1 MAEKKT
7 AKSVKSTKP
16 VRKTKT
22 VKTTKAAKPVKKT
35 KTVKATKTAKPV
47 RTTKTVKTT
56 KPVRTPKT
64 ARTTRAVK
72 SVKSV
77 EAIKP
82 VIAPSGTRVTYDVDA
97 YSPPQIAARL
107 DVVAG
112 VKAKDSPASTFWL
125 GVNAGVFIA
134 LGAQFATLVVSD
146 SGLHAGLTAVVGAIV
161 FCLGLIMVVVG
172 GAELFTGNCMVV
184 IGYLDKRIT
193 TRRIVNHWSISLI
206 GNFVGSL
213 IVVFLVYKSQQF
225 PFYDYVVGGKA
236 LLIANKK
243 VNLTFTNAFSKAVLC
258 NAMVCMAVWVCFSA
272 RNVADKIM
280 TLIFPIAGFVA
291 SGFEHL
297 VANMYFIPMG
307 ILLKSK
313 PEVVAAAEKM
323 AGKTLDLSNLT
334 WKGFIVINQFPVFLG
349 NVFGGVLLA
358 GVAFW
363 FIYLRPKLNFSFTI
377 KEDFKR

>member
-1 MAEKKT
+1 MAENKT
-7 AKSVKSTKP
+7 AKTSRTIKKAVKATKPIKTTKVVRTTKAVKPVKS
-16 VRKTKT
+16 TKT
-22 VKTTKAAKPVKKT
+22 VKTAKAVKPVKTVKKT
-35 KTVKATKTAKPV
+35 KPV
-47 RTTKTVKTT
+47 EVPKRTNV
-56 KPVRTPKT
+56 V
-64 ARTTRAVK
+64 
-72 SVKSV
+72 
-77 EAIKP
+77 
-82 VIAPSGTRVTYDVDA
+82 YDIDA

-107 DVVAG
+107 DAVAG
-112 VKAKDSPASTFWL
+112 VKAKDSAANTFLL
-125 GVNAGVFIA
+125 GINAGAFIA
-134 LGAQFATLVVSD
+134 LGAQFATLVISD
-146 SGLHAGLTAVVGAIV
+146 SGLHSGLTAVVGAIV

-172 GAELFTGNCMVV
+172 GAELFTGNCMIF

-193 TRRIVNHWSISLI
+193 TRRIVDHWTISLI

-213 IVVFLVYKSQQF
+213 LVVFLVYKAQQF
-225 PFYDYVVGGKA
+225 SFYDYMVGGKA

-243 VNLTFTNAFSKAVLC
+243 VNLTFTSAFSKAVLC

-280 TLIFPIAGFVA
+280 TLIFPIGGFVA

-307 ILLKSK
+307 IILKSK

-349 NVFGGVLLA
+349 NVFGGVALA

-363 FIYLRPKLNFSFTI
+363 FIYLRPRLNFTFTI
-377 KEDFKR
+377 KEDFKKDTLS

>member
-7 AKSVKSTKP
+7 GKAAKTSKP
-16 VRKTKT
+16 VRTAKTARI
-22 VKTTKAAKPVKKT
+22 TKAAKS
-35 KTVKATKTAKPV
+35 V
-47 RTTKTVKTT
+47 RTTKTVRKTKAVKSVKTT
-56 KPVRTPKT
+56 KPVVT
-64 ARTTRAVK
+64 APESNQA
-72 SVKSV
+72 
-77 EAIKP
+77 
-82 VIAPSGTRVTYDVDA
+82 YDIDA
-97 YSPPQIAARL
+97 YSPPQIAKRL
-107 DVVAG
+107 DAVAG
-112 VKAKDSPASTFWL
+112 VKAKDSAVNTFLL
-125 GVNAGVFIA
+125 GINAGAFIA
-134 LGAQFATLVVSD
+134 LGAQFCTLVISD
-146 SGLHAGLTAVVGAIV
+146 SGLHSGLTAVVGATV
-161 FCLGLIMVVVG
+161 FCLGLILVVVG
-172 GAELFTGNCMVV
+172 GAELFTGNCMIF

-193 TRRIVNHWSISLI
+193 TKRIFDHWTISLI

-213 IVVFLVYKSQQF
+213 LIVFFVYKAQQF
-225 PFYDYVVGGKA
+225 SFYDYMVGGKA

-280 TLIFPIAGFVA
+280 TLVFPIGGFVA

-307 ILLKSK
+307 IVLKSK

-334 WKGFIVINQFPVFLG
+334 WKGFFVINQFPVFLG
-349 NVFGGVLLA
+349 NVFGGVVLA

-363 FIYLRPKLNFSFTI
+363 FIYLRPKLDFSFTI
-377 KEDFKR
+377 KEDFK

>member
-1 MAEKKT
+1 MAENKTGKTVKATKPVKT
-7 AKSVKSTKP
+7 AKT
-16 VRKTKT
+16 VRTSKA
-22 VKTTKAAKPVKKT
+22 VKAAKPVKT
-35 KTVKATKTAKPV
+35 KRAT
-47 RTTKTVKTT
+47 RTTKA
-56 KPVRTPKT
+56 VRS
-64 ARTTRAVK
+64 VK
-72 SVKSV
+72 SVKKKD
-77 EAIKP
+77 IKAVTP
-82 VIAPSGTRVTYDVDA
+82 TTPRVVYDVDA
-97 YSPPQIAARL
+97 YSPQKIAARL
-107 DVVAG
+107 DAVAA
-112 VKAKDSPASTFWL
+112 VKAKDSPAVTFWL

-146 SGLHAGLTAVVGAIV
+146 SGLHAGLTAVVGAIC
-161 FCLGLIMVVVG
+161 FCLGLILVVVG
-172 GAELFTGNCMVV
+172 GAELFTGNCMIF
-184 IGYLDKRIT
+184 IGYLEKRIT
-193 TRRIVNHWSISLI
+193 TKRICNHWTISLI

-213 IVVFLVYKSQQF
+213 IVVAFVYKAHQF
-225 PFYDYVVGGKA
+225 EFYDYMVGGKA

-280 TLIFPIAGFVA
+280 TLVFPIAGFVA

-307 ILLKSK
+307 IILKGR

-334 WKGFIVINQFPVFLG
+334 WKGFFVINQIPVFIG
-349 NVFGGVLLA
+349 NVLGGVLLA

-363 FIYLRPKLNFSFTI
+363 FIYLRPKLNFTFTI
-377 KEDFKR
+377 KEDFKKE

>member
-1 MAEKKT
+1 MAENKTGKTVKT
-7 AKSVKSTKP
+7 AKTSRTTKKAVKATKP
-16 VRKTKT
+16 IKRTKAVRTTKAVKPAKSTKT
-22 VKTTKAAKPVKKT
+22 VKTAKVVKPVEVPK
-35 KTVKATKTAKPV
+35 
-47 RTTKTVKTT
+47 RTNV
-56 KPVRTPKT
+56 V
-64 ARTTRAVK
+64 
-72 SVKSV
+72 
-77 EAIKP
+77 
-82 VIAPSGTRVTYDVDA
+82 YDIDA

-107 DVVAG
+107 DAVAG
-112 VKAKDSPASTFWL
+112 VKAKDSAVNTFLL
-125 GVNAGVFIA
+125 GINAGAFIA
-134 LGAQFATLVVSD
+134 LGAQFATLVISD
-146 SGLHAGLTAVVGAIV
+146 SGLHSGLTAVVGAIV

-172 GAELFTGNCMVV
+172 GAELFTGNCMIF

-193 TRRIVNHWSISLI
+193 TRRIVDHWTISLI

-213 IVVFLVYKSQQF
+213 LVVFLVYKAQQF
-225 PFYDYVVGGKA
+225 SFYDYMVGGKA

-243 VNLTFTNAFSKAVLC
+243 VNLTFTSAFSKAVLC

-280 TLIFPIAGFVA
+280 TLVFPIAGFVA

-307 ILLKSK
+307 IILKSK

-334 WKGFIVINQFPVFLG
+334 WKGFFVINQFPVFLG
-349 NVFGGVLLA
+349 NVFGGVALA

-363 FIYLRPKLNFSFTI
+363 FIYLRPKLNFTFTI
-377 KEDFKR
+377 KEDFKKEF

>member
-1 MAEKKT
+1 MAENKT
-7 AKSVKSTKP
+7 G
-16 VRKTKT
+16 KT
-22 VKTTKAAKPVKKT
+22 VKTTKPVKTVKTVRTSKTVKSAKSVKATKPVKKT
-35 KTVKATKTAKPV
+35 KTV
-47 RTTKTVKTT
+47 RTTKAVMPVESVKTKDT
-56 KPVRTPKT
+56 KAAIPAVAPKRVR
-64 ARTTRAVK
+64 
-72 SVKSV
+72 S
-77 EAIKP
+77 
-82 VIAPSGTRVTYDVDA
+82 YDVDA
-97 YSPPQIAARL
+97 YSPQQIAARI
-107 DVVAG
+107 DAVAA
-112 VKAKDSPASTFWL
+112 VKAKDSPAATFWL

-134 LGAQFATLVVSD
+134 LGAQFATLVISD
-146 SGLHAGLTAVVGAIV
+146 SGLHAGLTAVVGAIC

-184 IGYLDKRIT
+184 VGYLEKRIT
-193 TRRIVNHWSISLI
+193 TRRIFDHWTISLI

-213 IVVFLVYKSQQF
+213 IVVFFVYKAHQF
-225 PFYDYVVGGKA
+225 SFYDYMVGGKA

-243 VNLTFTNAFSKAVLC
+243 VNLTFTTAFSKAVLC

-280 TLIFPIAGFVA
+280 TLVFPIAGFVA

-307 ILLKSK
+307 IILKGH

-334 WKGFIVINQFPVFLG
+334 WKGFFVINQIPVFIG
-349 NVFGGVLLA
+349 NVVGGVLLA

-363 FIYLRPKLNFSFTI
+363 FIYLRPKLSFSFTI
-377 KEDFKR
+377 KEDFKKE

>member
-1 MAEKKT
+1 MAENKNVKTVKAKKPVKTAKPIRVTKT
-7 AKSVKSTKP
+7 AKSPKSVEAKKP
-16 VRKTKT
+16 
-22 VKTTKAAKPVKKT
+22 VKTTK
-35 KTVKATKTAKPV
+35 TV
-47 RTTKTVKTT
+47 R
-56 KPVRTPKT
+56 
-64 ARTTRAVK
+64 ARK
-72 SVKSV
+72 SVKV
-77 EAIKP
+77 TMPAETPKIK
-82 VIAPSGTRVTYDVDA
+82 RVVYDVDA

-107 DVVAG
+107 DAVAA
-112 VKAKDSPASTFWL
+112 VKAKDSPLSTFLL
-125 GVNAGVFIA
+125 GINAGVFIA
-134 LGAQFATLVVSD
+134 LGAQFATLVTSD

-193 TRRIVNHWSISLI
+193 TKRIFDHWTISLI

-213 IVVFLVYKSQQF
+213 LVVFFVYKAQQF
-225 PFYDYVVGGKA
+225 TFFDYMVGGKA
-236 LLIANKK
+236 LLIANNK
-243 VNLTFTNAFSKAVLC
+243 VNLSFPAAFSKAVLC

-307 ILLKSK
+307 IFLKNK

-334 WKGFIVINQFPVFLG
+334 WKGFFVINQFPVFFG
-349 NVFGGVLLA
+349 NVFGGVVLA
-358 GVAFW
+358 GIAFW
-363 FIYLRPKLNFSFTI
+363 FIYLRPKLSFSFSI
-377 KEDFKR
+377 KEDFKKDTVN

>member
-1 MAEKKT
+1 MAENKTVKTVKTKATKPVKT
-7 AKSVKSTKP
+7 AKTI
-16 VRKTKT
+16 R
-22 VKTTKAAKPVKKT
+22 TTKAAKSA
-35 KTVKATKTAKPV
+35 KTVKTKATKPVKTAKIV
-47 RTTKTVKTT
+47 RTTKA
-56 KPVRTPKT
+56 VRS
-64 ARTTRAVK
+64 VK
-72 SVKSV
+72 SVKT
-77 EAIKP
+77 AMP
-82 VIAPSGTRVTYDVDA
+82 VVVPRSPKAYDVDA
-97 YSPPQIAARL
+97 YSPQQIAARI
-107 DVVAG
+107 DAVAA
-112 VKAKDSPASTFWL
+112 VKAKDSPAATFWL

-134 LGAQFATLVVSD
+134 LGAQFATLVISD
-146 SGLHAGLTAVVGAIV
+146 SGLHAGLTAVVGAIC

-184 IGYLDKRIT
+184 VGYLEKRIT
-193 TRRIVNHWSISLI
+193 TRRIFDHWTISLI

-213 IVVFLVYKSQQF
+213 IIVFFVYKAHQF
-225 PFYDYVVGGKA
+225 SFFDYMVGGKA
-236 LLIANKK
+236 LLIANNK
-243 VNLTFTNAFSKAVLC
+243 VNLTFTTAFSKAILC

-280 TLIFPIAGFVA
+280 TLVFPIAGFVA

-307 ILLKSK
+307 IILKGQ

-334 WKGFIVINQFPVFLG
+334 WKGFFVINQFPVFLG

-363 FIYLRPKLNFSFTI
+363 FIYLRPNLSFSFTI

>member
-1 MAEKKT
+1 MAESKT
-7 AKSVKSTKP
+7 E
-16 VRKTKT
+16 
-22 VKTTKAAKPVKKT
+22 
-35 KTVKATKTAKPV
+35 KTVKATKKP
-47 RTTKTVKTT
+47 VKTT
-56 KPVRTPKT
+56 KAGKATKTAASVKTKKSGSAIKTDGTAKTVKAAKTVRTKRSTKVVMAAKSAEAPKST
-64 ARTTRAVK
+64 
-72 SVKSV
+72 SVV
-77 EAIKP
+77 
-82 VIAPSGTRVTYDVDA
+82 YDIDA

-107 DVVAG
+107 DAVAA
-112 VKAKDSPASTFWL
+112 VKAKDSPFSTFLL
-125 GVNAGVFIA
+125 GINAGVFIA
-134 LGAQFATLVVSD
+134 LGAQFATLVISD

-193 TRRIVNHWSISLI
+193 TKRIFDHWTISLI

-213 IVVFLVYKSQQF
+213 LVVAFVYKAQQF
-225 PFYDYVVGGKA
+225 MFFDYMVGGKA

-243 VNLTFTNAFSKAVLC
+243 VNLTFPAAFSKAVLC

-280 TLIFPIAGFVA
+280 TLVFPIGGFVA

-307 ILLKSK
+307 IFLKSK

-334 WKGFIVINQFPVFLG
+334 WKGFFILNQFPVFLG
-349 NVFGGVLLA
+349 NVFGGVVLA
-358 GVAFW
+358 GIAFW

-377 KEDFKR
+377 KEDFKKDSLG

>member
-1 MAEKKT
+1 MAENKTGKTVKATKSVKAVKTVRTSKAVKT
-7 AKSVKSTKP
+7 AKSVKTKKAT
-16 VRKTKT
+16 R
-22 VKTTKAAKPVKKT
+22 TTKA
-35 KTVKATKTAKPV
+35 V
-47 RTTKTVKTT
+47 RS
-56 KPVRTPKT
+56 
-64 ARTTRAVK
+64 VK
-72 SVKSV
+72 SVKTKDIKA
-77 EAIKP
+77 AIPAVVPKSTK
-82 VIAPSGTRVTYDVDA
+82 VVYDIDA
-97 YSPPQIAARL
+97 YSPQQIAARL
-107 DVVAG
+107 DAVAA
-112 VKAKDSPASTFWL
+112 VKAKDSPAVTFWL

-134 LGAQFATLVVSD
+134 LGAQFATLVISD
-146 SGLHAGLTAVVGAIV
+146 SGLHAGLTAVVGAIC

-172 GAELFTGNCMVV
+172 GAELFTGNCMIF
-184 IGYLDKRIT
+184 IGYLEKRIT
-193 TRRIVNHWSISLI
+193 TRRIFDHWTISLI

-213 IVVFLVYKSQQF
+213 IVVYFVYKAHQF
-225 PFYDYVVGGKA
+225 SFYDYMVGGKA

-243 VNLTFTNAFSKAVLC
+243 VNLTFSVAFSKAVLC

-307 ILLKSK
+307 IILKGQ

-334 WKGFIVINQFPVFLG
+334 WKGFFVINQIPVFIG
-349 NVFGGVLLA
+349 NVVGGILLA

-363 FIYLRPKLNFSFTI
+363 FIYLRPKLNFTFTI
-377 KEDFKR
+377 KEDFKKE

>member
-7 AKSVKSTKP
+7 GKTAKTASTT
-16 VRKTKT
+16 R
-22 VKTTKAAKPVKKT
+22 A
-35 KTVKATKTAKPV
+35 AKPV
-47 RTTKTVKTT
+47 RTTKTARTKKVAKPVKSTKTVKTAKTVKPVRSVKAT
-56 KPVRTPKT
+56 KPVEIPKKANT
-64 ARTTRAVK
+64 V
-72 SVKSV
+72 
-77 EAIKP
+77 
-82 VIAPSGTRVTYDVDA
+82 YDIDA

-112 VKAKDSPASTFWL
+112 VKAKDSAVNTFLL
-125 GVNAGVFIA
+125 GVNAGAFIA
-134 LGAQFATLVVSD
+134 LGAQFATLVISD

-172 GAELFTGNCMVV
+172 GAELFTGNCMIF
-184 IGYLDKRIT
+184 IGYMEKRIT
-193 TRRIVNHWSISLI
+193 TRRIFDHWTISLI

-213 IVVFLVYKSQQF
+213 LVVFLVYKANQF
-225 PFYDYVVGGKA
+225 SFYDYMVGGKA

-243 VNLTFTNAFSKAVLC
+243 VNLTFTTAFSKAVLC

-280 TLIFPIAGFVA
+280 TLVFPIAGFVA

-307 ILLKSK
+307 IILKSK

-334 WKGFIVINQFPVFLG
+334 WKGFFVINQIPVFLG
-349 NVFGGVLLA
+349 NVFGGIFLA
-358 GVAFW
+358 GIAFW
-363 FIYLRPKLNFSFTI
+363 FIYLRPKLNFTFTI
-377 KEDFKR
+377 KEDFKKDRIS